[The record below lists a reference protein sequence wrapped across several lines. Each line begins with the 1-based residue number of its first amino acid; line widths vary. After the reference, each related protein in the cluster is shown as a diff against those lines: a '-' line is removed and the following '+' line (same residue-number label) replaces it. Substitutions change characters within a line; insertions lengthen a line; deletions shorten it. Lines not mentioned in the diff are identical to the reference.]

1 MDQLT
6 GAFRPGDLVEVK
18 SADEILATLDADGTL
33 DHLPFMP
40 EMVEFCGKRF
50 RVSRRVG
57 RMCVSGP
64 QVWGT
69 MREFETDDVV
79 MLDDIATIANVLQA
93 EALPRE
99 QIGKAAAEVLPN
111 ELRRS
116 DV

>member
-1 MDQLT
+1 
-6 GAFRPGDLVEVK
+6 
-18 SADEILATLDADGTL
+18 
-33 DHLPFMP
+33 
-40 EMVEFCGKRF
+40 
-50 RVSRRVG
+50 
-57 RMCVSGP
+57 
-64 QVWGT
+64 
-69 MREFETDDVV
+69 